1 MFATVNGARLAQD
14 YWLTP
19 APERRVAYREKCHPL
34 YYTRPIRDPDKLSRH
49 YPENPPCLTC

>member
-34 YYTRPIRDPDKLSRH
+34 YYTRPIRDPDSSH